1 MAIKSNLILDQGSTF
16 TTTVE
21 VTDENDDPIDLT
33 GYTGAGQIRK
43 HYTSSN
49 ATPFSISLGGAT
61 GTISLS
67 LTAVQ
72 TANLVAGR
80 YVFDVELTSTGSGA
94 VSRILEGIVTVTPQV
109 TR

>member
-16 TTTVE
+16 STTVE

-49 ATPFSISLGGAT
+49 ATAFSVSLGGAT
-61 GTISLS
+61 GTISLG

-80 YVFDVELTSTGSGA
+80 YVFDIELTSTGSGA